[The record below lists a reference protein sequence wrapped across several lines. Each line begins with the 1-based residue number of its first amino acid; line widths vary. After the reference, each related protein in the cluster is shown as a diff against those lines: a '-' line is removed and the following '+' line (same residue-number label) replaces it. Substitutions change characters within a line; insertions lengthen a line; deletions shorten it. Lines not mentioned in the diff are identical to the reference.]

1 MSTGSTPD
9 AVAVTVDPS
18 PIDSL
23 CLTCESASC
32 DFSVRPLQRRP
43 LGDEDVLVDMRYC
56 GVCHSDLHTAAGHME
71 GVTGPVQYPMVPGH
85 ELAGVVAAIGS
96 KVTRFAVGDRVGVG
110 CMVDACLE
118 CARCLEG
125 EEQKCKRGNVGTYG
139 GKDKHGRAAQVPAG
153 GQTLGGYT
161 KTFVVHERFGVRIP
175 PEFPL
180 EAAGPVMCAGVTMYD
195 PMRVAKVGPG
205 SKVGIVGLG
214 GLGQMGV
221 KIAKALGCEVTV
233 VSSVATKRGFA
244 ETCGADYFVHSEDAE
259 SMRAAGGRLD
269 LLLNTVPVYHD
280 YVRYRPLLRRR
291 GGKQVILGLHTGL
304 GGAML
309 VGNVFG
315 SRSSLAAS
323 GIGGVTATQEV
334 MDLCAKHDIMPDL
347 EIVAATDMH
356 RVYQAL
362 DDGNDSGRRYV
373 LDAATIE
380 KAAVRNFGPPPKLA
394 EPKKRMSVIESW
406 VSFLDYSC
414 ADTGGDGNEGRDD
427 AGPAK
432 PPNLR
437 VVFLR
442 RSTRASA
449 TRLCRSPF
457 RPRFTIARARLR
469 RRDRGEATG

>member
-1 MSTGSTPD
+1 MDIADALPRRVARRIADHAVPPTLPSPIAMSSGSTPD

-18 PIDSL
+18 PIDAL
-23 CLTCESASC
+23 CLACESASC
-32 DFSVRPLQRRP
+32 DFSVRPMQRRP

-56 GVCHSDLHTAAGHME
+56 GVCHSDLHTAAGHMA

-125 EEQKCKRGNVGTYG
+125 EEQKCARGNVGTYG

-153 GQTLGGYT
+153 RQTIGGYT

-233 VSSVATKRGFA
+233 VSSVATKRDFA
-244 ETCGADYFVHSEDAE
+244 ESCGADHFIHSEDAE

-323 GIGGVTATQEV
+323 GIGGVAATQEV
-334 MDLCAKHDIMPDL
+334 MDLCAKHNITPDL

-362 DDGNDSGRRYV
+362 DDGNDSGRRFV
-373 LDAATIE
+373 LDASTIE
-380 KAAVRNFGPPPKLA
+380 NAAGRHLGPPPKLA
-394 EPKKRMSVIESW
+394 EPKKKMSVI
-406 VSFLDYSC
+406 
-414 ADTGGDGNEGRDD
+414 
-427 AGPAK
+427 
-432 PPNLR
+432 R
-437 VVFLR
+437 VVGEFLR
-442 RSTRASA
+442 LLVCGHWR
-449 TRLCRSPF
+449 
-457 RPRFTIARARLR
+457 
-469 RRDRGEATG
+469 